1 MYTSVF
7 HSPPPPSS
15 GSIIIIIF
23 MIFFLSDPYVKVT
36 FVDRGGDHKVYN
48 LDGQKTHVAKKVSLS
63 LSLSL
68 RFLCKI
74 MLVY

>member
-15 GSIIIIIF
+15 GSII
-23 MIFFLSDPYVKVT
+23 FFLSDPYVKVT
-36 FVDRGGDHKVYN
+36 FVARGGDRKVYN

-74 MLVY
+74 TLVY